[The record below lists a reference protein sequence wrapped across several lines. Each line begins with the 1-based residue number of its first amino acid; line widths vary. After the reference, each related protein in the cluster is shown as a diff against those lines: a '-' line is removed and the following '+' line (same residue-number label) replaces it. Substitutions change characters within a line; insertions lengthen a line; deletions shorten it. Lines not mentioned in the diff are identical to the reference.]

1 MGFSVSGA
9 AAIIFASMF
18 IAFGAWYGAA
28 SNGFEQVNEAREL
41 QADDIRE
48 TRNTHVSISSATY
61 DAGAGQLTVVVDNTG
76 GSQLTLNGT
85 DLLVDGQYVDGWQG
99 DATVEGDGA
108 TDLWLVGEELTITV
122 ARSSQPDRV
131 KVVADT
137 GVSNTSEVV

>member
-28 SNGFEQVNEAREL
+28 SNSFERVNEARQL
-41 QADDIRE
+41 QADDVRE
-48 TRNTHVSISSATY
+48 TRNTHVAISEATY
-61 DAGAGQLTVVVDNTG
+61 DAGTDQLTVVVDNTG

-85 DLLVDGQYVDGWQG
+85 DLLVDGRYVEGWQA
-99 DATVEGDGA
+99 DATVEGDGS
-108 TDLWLVGEELTITV
+108 TDLWLAGEALTITV
-122 ARSSQPDRV
+122 PRSSQPDRV
-131 KVVADT
+131 KVVTDT